1 MHPTYYNL
9 SADPFRL
16 SPDPRFC
23 FPHRTYRKAMTYMQH
38 ALLRAE
44 GFIIITGQ
52 PGMGKTTLI
61 NDLFRGL
68 DTGKIRVARLVST
81 QLLADDLL
89 RLVAYELDL
98 DADEMDKA
106 SILNR
111 IGMFLRQQ
119 HRDGRRTLLIVDEAQ
134 DVSGEALEELRLL
147 TNIQHEG
154 HQLLQIFLVGQEQLR
169 DVVSAPELEQ
179 LHQRVIAAAHI
190 TPLDATE
197 TREYIKHRLRRVG
210 WEGDPLIS
218 DQTFAMIHHFSRGIP
233 RQINQICSR
242 LLLHGS
248 IEERHRLGLEDLKTV
263 IDELHGEMLLPLGM
277 QEIADSVVW
286 PSEALEETYDER
298 PRTRTENVATDAT
311 VATESPARP
320 DRAEPA
326 MEARGSGIATAGEA
340 AAQPAYDD
348 GLNITRV
355 EIDQH
360 DRPPIAADSLPDDRQ
375 ARRRSRLPAVALSIL
390 LVAGLLAASPV
401 VLETETG
408 SRVRDSLLSMLRGI
422 HPDLASALTSL
433 GSKAT
438 KVSNPEAVKTAEADH
453 DTLAAPVALQADEAS
468 TGTRPEGSTTT
479 TDLPEQASETSPPS
493 LPADH
498 ALTANKPVVTTLPP
512 APIDIQAE
520 LSASGLQVERL
531 EDGRLKVNLNN
542 NMVNHP

>member
-119 HRDGRRTLLIVDEAQ
+119 HRDGRRTLLVVDEAQ

-248 IEERHRLGLEDLKTV
+248 IEERHRLGLEDLRTV
-263 IDELHGEMLLPLGM
+263 IDELHNEMLLPLGM
-277 QEIADSVVW
+277 QEIADTVVW
-286 PSEALEETYDER
+286 PSETLEETYDER
-298 PRTRTENVATDAT
+298 PRARAENQATDAT
-311 VATESPARP
+311 ADAEVSPPPDYPEPVMAAGVNRTATTDDAEESPDTGA
-320 DRAEPA
+320 
-326 MEARGSGIATAGEA
+326 
-340 AAQPAYDD
+340 

-355 EIDQH
+355 DINQT
-360 DRPPIAADSLPDDRQ
+360 DRPVAANSLPVDRQ
-375 ARRRSRLPAVALSIL
+375 ARRRSRLPAVAFSIL

-401 VLETETG
+401 LLESDTG
-408 SRVRDSLLSMLRGI
+408 SRVRDRRLDMVRDI
-422 HPDLASALTSL
+422 HPDLARTLSPSH
-433 GSKAT
+433 T
-438 KVSNPEAVKTAEADH
+438 KPVETSNPE
-453 DTLAAPVALQADEAS
+453 
-468 TGTRPEGSTTT
+468 
-479 TDLPEQASETSPPS
+479 
-493 LPADH
+493 
-498 ALTANKPVVTTLPP
+498 PVVTTS
-512 APIDIQAE
+512 AE
-520 LSASGLQVERL
+520 
-531 EDGRLKVNLNN
+531 
-542 NMVNHP
+542 